1 MPTFRYLAQDNAGT
15 RLDGEIEASSLRDA
29 QLRLR
34 QRGLNPLSVASS
46 ATVAAPPARRSVP
59 PPAIRAQLDS
69 VAGQAVQPVQ
79 TVKTK
84 FGSDKDRFFIF
95 TQLGS
100 HLKAGINPAKAF
112 ENLLTHGTPAHFHEA
127 LQQAARSGV
136 EGGSVAGVLRRY
148 PYLFPD
154 HVVALYGAGE
164 QGGFLPEACEA
175 IAAQAEQARKFGR
188 PFVWLSW
195 LTIMALVSAPLG
207 FWVVQSGM
215 DAMRLQDQQG
225 GTLPGMQTYRAA
237 LLAELKWPIGPAMLA
252 MLILGTVFILWWRS
266 LRVTALR
273 HRLTARLPLSGKRGW
288 HEGMALF
295 AWTLSHLM
303 KAALAPRTALLSA
316 ADAIP
321 NHSVREEIRQIG
333 AAMGDNTALSAA
345 FRGSA
350 KMPPEFLALM
360 QTGEMVGD
368 MPGQL
373 LIVSRSC
380 SEAQQEVETLSKW
393 RIGLWAILLIALGF
407 VFVAWLLYGYMYPQL
422 FKMFEV

>member
-1 MPTFRYLAQDNAGT
+1 MPTFRFQAQDNAGAQF
-15 RLDGEIEASSLRDA
+15 DGEIEASSLRDA

-46 ATVAAPPARRSVP
+46 AAASPNQRLAP
-59 PPAIRAQLDS
+59 PPAVRALLGS
-69 VAGQAVQPVQ
+69 SGALAAQPIQ

-100 HLKAGINPAKAF
+100 QLKAGINPAKAF
-112 ENLLTHGTPAHFHEA
+112 ENLLTHGTPSHFHEA
-127 LQQAARSGV
+127 LQEAARSGV
-136 EGGSVAGVLRRY
+136 EGRSVAAVLRRY

-164 QGGFLPEACEA
+164 HGGFLPEACEA

-195 LTIMALVSAPLG
+195 LTIMALISAPLG
-207 FWVVQSGM
+207 FWAVQSGM

-225 GTLPGMQTYRAA
+225 GTLPGMQTYVAA
-237 LLAELKWPIGPAMLA
+237 LLAELKWPIGPAMLG
-252 MLILGTVFILWWRS
+252 MLFMSTIFILWWRS
-266 LRVTALR
+266 LRVAALR
-273 HRLTARLPLSGKRGW
+273 HRLTSRLPLSGKRGW

-303 KAALAPRTALLSA
+303 KAAVPPRTALLSA

-333 AAMGDNTALSAA
+333 AGMGDNTPLSAA
-345 FRGSA
+345 LRGSSR
-350 KMPPEFLALM
+350 MPPEFLALM

-368 MPGQL
+368 LPGQL

-380 SEAQQEVETLSKW
+380 REAQMEVETISKW
-393 RIGLWAILLIALGF
+393 RIGLWAFLLIALGF